1 MSDVKPGRVYGSPG
15 EPGARSGA
23 GVRLFT
29 HAGEKIAKVCRVEFD
44 AAADEGMATVTALVL
59 TQQGGPVIDPET
71 STAATATFRAWVRAA
86 AKGEPD
92 PPFTPD
98 AILWN
103 SESGI
108 VRLERDP
115 LPDEALEEINRA
127 GRERA
132 GATT

>member
-1 MSDVKPGRVYGSPG
+1 MSDVKPGRVYGMPG
-15 EPGARSGA
+15 EEGVRSGM
-23 GVRLFT
+23 GYRFFLHT
-29 HAGEKIAKVCRVEFD
+29 GEKVPLVQRVAFDDD
-44 AAADEGMATVTALVL
+44 AAEGMAAITAVY
-59 TQQGGPVIDPET
+59 TMTRPVIDHAT
-71 STAATATFRAWVRAA
+71 GRVVTATFRTWVRAV

-92 PPFTPD
+92 PALTPD